1 MSQRVSVKRK
11 GSGPRPTLAV
21 RVGEL
26 ELRMERLERDSSLRF
41 KLLDERIS
49 VMSDAVRVV
58 DDCSQLIL
66 KELRTSMATITDRLD
81 HVGCLPKE
89 ARNA

>member
-1 MSQRVSVKRK
+1 MKQRDSVKRK
-11 GSGPRPTLAV
+11 GSEPHHTLAV
-21 RVGEL
+21 RVGVL

-49 VMSDAVRVV
+49 VMSDAVNVV
-58 DDCSQLIL
+58 DDCSQMIL
-66 KELRTSMATITDRLD
+66 GELRTGMTSIKAQLT

-89 ARNA
+89 KT